1 MGRPSSSAMWIA
13 WEAVAPAAPAQ
24 PKSGDRILEAALAKG
39 KALEALLKSAEAA
52 GEPVLLVVNDPH
64 RSTQTRPALV
74 ALHRLITESA
84 VPAGVLKRPPRFR
97 ALVAAGVHSFSVQER
112 REFEESTFDGCG
124 LEIEESV
131 WHDAHD
137 GSSQAETAGVRMHRW
152 VAENR
157 FLVPIGSVE
166 PHYFAGLTG
175 PHKTV
180 TIGCMGVEDIER
192 NHAGG
197 LSPTSDTLRLEGNPV
212 FDGIAKVLQGLGA
225 EGKSI
230 CAIGEVVCGSVLLAA
245 AAGDPIEVLETLL
258 PRVRRAY
265 IHQIKRSVDVLRLR
279 VPLPLG
285 RNVYQADKALK
296 NNHLAVRD
304 GGGIILEA
312 DCPEGVGPGAFLR
325 LLRRSD
331 SYATAQRIIAE
342 EGYRL
347 GDHKAVK
354 LRHLTDPAC
363 RGVRVAFVSRNLA
376 RSDWSDTGIEVFP
389 QFEPALRWLA
399 DVVEGPLERGLIIE
413 DAGMLSV
420 APPMRGRR
428 TNKRR
433 SDSRATIGQ
442 AEV

>member
-1 MGRPSSSAMWIA
+1 MRISWD
-13 WEAVAPAAPAQ
+13 AVAPAAPAQ
-24 PKSGDRILEAALAKG
+24 PKSVDRVLEAALARG
-39 KALEALLKSAEAA
+39 KPFDTLLESAEDAS
-52 GEPVLLVVNDPH
+52 EPVLLVVNDPH
-64 RSTQTRPALV
+64 RATQTRPALA
-74 ALHRLITESA
+74 ALHRLIAESA
-84 VPAGVLKRPPRFR
+84 VPAGALKRPPRFR
-97 ALVAAGVHSFSVQER
+97 ALVAAGVHRFPLQER

-124 LEIEESV
+124 LDIGETA

-137 GSSQAETAGVRMHRW
+137 PRSLATVAAARMHRW
-152 VAENR
+152 IAESR
-157 FLVPIGSVE
+157 FLLPIGSVE

-197 LSPTSDTLRLEGNPV
+197 LSPASDTLRLEGNPV
-212 FDGIAKVLQGLGA
+212 FDGIARVLQDLQA
-225 EGKSI
+225 AGKTI
-230 CAIGEVVCGSVLLAA
+230 CAIGEVICGNILLAA
-245 AAGDPIEVLETLL
+245 AAGDPMDLLKTLL
-258 PRVRRAY
+258 LPVRRAY
-265 IHQIKRSVDVLRLR
+265 IHQIKRPVDVLRLR

-285 RNVYQADKALK
+285 RCVYQADKALK

-312 DCPEGVGPGAFLR
+312 DCPEGIGPGAFLR

-331 SYATAQRIIAE
+331 SFATAQRITAE

-354 LRHLTDPAC
+354 LRHLMDPAC
-363 RGVRVAFVSRNLA
+363 RGVRVALVSRNLA

-389 QFEPALRWLA
+389 QFEPAMRWLA
-399 DVVEGPLERGLIIE
+399 DVIQGPLDRGLIIE

-420 APPMRGRR
+420 APTARDKR
-428 TNKRR
+428 TSKPR
-433 SDSRATIGQ
+433 SDSRAAIGQ
-442 AEV
+442 TGT